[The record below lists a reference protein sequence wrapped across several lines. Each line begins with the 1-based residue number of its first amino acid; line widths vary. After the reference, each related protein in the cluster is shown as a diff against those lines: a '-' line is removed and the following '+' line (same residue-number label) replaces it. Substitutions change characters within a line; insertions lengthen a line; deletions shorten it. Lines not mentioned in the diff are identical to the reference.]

1 MLAVARS
8 EPAVIFPEGAALA
21 AGIWVLGHEEW
32 GVSPWRLA
40 VLTPAAAVGGLYLAS
55 VGLAPWQGE
64 LVALTGMLGVL
75 LVARSRLAPVVS
87 AAMIPSVFAIHSWAY
102 PIGVL
107 VVCSG
112 MALGLGVRAR
122 WRQARASGPR
132 GHDLH
137 PSAPPTAWPAHRMA
151 VAWILGAVWIVV
163 AGAFGHLPAGGVA
176 PPMFVS
182 MVGAVAAEQT
192 AHIQTTGTRH
202 LLLRWG
208 SLVVAAGVGAAI
220 VATLGRGWVGS
231 GLLVVAVAAMLVA
244 LRTLRLRHSPA
255 VALLLVPLLV
265 HPLAPGV
272 FVGTVALG
280 ATVLVGGG
288 WLATRVLGGF
298 KAHPPLWER
307 VRLIMEAWFRCSRRS
322 VAVGGRQQHSSSVI
336 GSLRRPHSAPPTGSR
351 RTRTRVASITT
362 MDPASRSAATYL
374 VTVGEHQA
382 RLLRGTTLHLPAE
395 QDHR

>member
-1 MLAVARS
+1 VVLVAVMLAVAQR

-21 AGIWVLGHEEW
+21 AGIWVLGHEDW

-40 VLTPAAAVGGLYLAS
+40 VLIPAAAAGGLGLAS

-75 LVARSRLAPVVS
+75 LVTRSRLAPGVS

-107 VVCSG
+107 VICSG
-112 MALGLGVRAR
+112 LALGLGVRAR
-122 WRQARASGPR
+122 WRRTRASGPR
-132 GHDLH
+132 SQDPPRSG
-137 PSAPPTAWPAHRMA
+137 PPTAWPARRVA
-151 VAWILGAVWIVV
+151 VAWMLGAAWIVV
-163 AGAFGHLPAGGVA
+163 AGVVGHLPAGGVA

-182 MVGAVAAEQT
+182 MVGAVAAEES
-192 AHIQTTGTRH
+192 AHPQATGHTTGTRH

-208 SLVVAAGVGAAI
+208 SLVVGAGAGAAI
-220 VATLGRGWVGS
+220 VATVGRGWVGS

-244 LRTLRLRHSPA
+244 LRAVRLRHSPA
-255 VALLLVPLLV
+255 VALILVPLLV

-288 WLATRVLGGF
+288 WLATRALGGPGG
-298 KAHPPLWER
+298 PPSLWER
-307 VRLIMEAWFRCSRRS
+307 VWRTAGFRS
-322 VAVGGRQQHSSSVI
+322 VV
-336 GSLRRPHSAPPTGSR
+336 P
-351 RTRTRVASITT
+351 
-362 MDPASRSAATYL
+362 
-374 VTVGEHQA
+374 GEP
-382 RLLRGTTLHLPAE
+382 LP
-395 QDHR
+395 